1 MYKTDFKWGDINIQL
16 SQFSTNVDSTD
27 VSVGKI
33 IEILS
38 YFEKIYG
45 KKLLV
50 TQVLKSTKLLSVILA
65 SNATRKRSF
74 SVMKHYSFLTNTTT
88 GNSMVKPKYHASYT
102 LPQNP

>member
-27 VSVGKI
+27 VSIGKI
-33 IEILS
+33 IEIEIS

-50 TQVLKSTKLLSVILA
+50 TQVLKSTKLL
-65 SNATRKRSF
+65 
-74 SVMKHYSFLTNTTT
+74 
-88 GNSMVKPKYHASYT
+88 
-102 LPQNP
+102 